1 MAAPIYVRHLDLDI
15 NDGVSHDRHIRS
27 ISVIHFHDRQ
37 ACIRASDNSTTT
49 GGDHWRLQYI
59 VDENLVHL
67 RLIASIP
74 YFATLPEEIYWFKRS
89 IAALA
94 VSI

>member
-1 MAAPIYVRHLDLDI
+1 MIVTY
-15 NDGVSHDRHIRS
+15 DRFLLF
-27 ISVIHFHDRQ
+27 ISTIDR